1 MILNP
6 GKSHY
11 ICLGKYIDDNKVL
24 NFNYNQIKD
33 SKEIKI
39 LGLKIDNNL
48 NFNSHI
54 K

>member
-11 ICLGKYIDDNKVL
+11 ICLGKNIGDNKVL
-24 NFNYNQIKD
+24 NFNYNKIKD